1 MWKYTMNQKCHESK
15 DSGAGWKYLSVW
27 DDLLETAHCS
37 HENQR
42 KELGADPVVCMYIS
56 LQFSTLLCSR
66 TVCSMLLRHF
76 DVWIACA
83 CGQEECPSMA
93 GQAKNTCG
101 APRESKRSMYC
112 KGKRN
117 PLIDHC
123 LGSRYA
129 LDVHVRSR
137 LRCFI
142 TFFEKHAGSEPLI
155 NLDLVGISSL
165 TRKLWIV
172 EPLAFEIYMSI
183 YATETKEQTED
194 SFMLLLMKMRWSGLN
209 WSQGN
214 RQGGI
219 LRKGCCVQQ
228 IYGLAC
234 WNGRPGS
241 WTEKTA
247 GKHADEK
254 KHMCFLRASLQ
265 DVGSL
270 MIANHML
277 YFCICMRRG
286 FIVSFMQGLV

>member
-1 MWKYTMNQKCHESK
+1 MKIYDESK
-15 DSGAGWKYLSVW
+15 ASWIQGQWNRL
-27 DDLLETAHCS
+27 
-37 HENQR
+37 NIF
-42 KELGADPVVCMYIS
+42 IS
-56 LQFSTLLCSR
+56 LGWPSWDSTLFSRESAQGVGSRSCRLYICISTHLSLCSR
-66 TVCSMLLRHF
+66 TVCSMLLRQF
-76 DVWIACA
+76 DVRTACA
-83 CGQEECPSMA
+83 CGQEQCPSMA

-101 APRESKRSMYC
+101 APRESKRSMCC

-129 LDVHVRSR
+129 LDVHVLSR

-142 TFFEKHAGSEPLI
+142 TFFEKHAGSEPQI
-155 NLDLVGISSL
+155 NLDLVGTDSL
-165 TRKLWIV
+165 ARKLWIV
-172 EPLAFEIYMSI
+172 EPLAFEIYVSI
-183 YATETKEQTED
+183 YATETKEQMED

-209 WSQGN
+209 WSHGN

-241 WTEKTA
+241 WIEKTA

-265 DVGSL
+265 DVESL
-270 MIANHML
+270 MMANHML

>member
-1 MWKYTMNQKCHESK
+1 
-15 DSGAGWKYLSVW
+15 
-27 DDLLETAHCS
+27 
-37 HENQR
+37 
-42 KELGADPVVCMYIS
+42 
-56 LQFSTLLCSR
+56 
-66 TVCSMLLRHF
+66 
-76 DVWIACA
+76 
-83 CGQEECPSMA
+83 
-93 GQAKNTCG
+93 
-101 APRESKRSMYC
+101 MYC

-129 LDVHVRSR
+129 LDVHVLSR

-172 EPLAFEIYMSI
+172 EPLAFEILYVNI
-183 YATETKEQTED
+183 CNWDQGANGRFFHAFADED
-194 SFMLLLMKMRWSGLN
+194 AMKWLN